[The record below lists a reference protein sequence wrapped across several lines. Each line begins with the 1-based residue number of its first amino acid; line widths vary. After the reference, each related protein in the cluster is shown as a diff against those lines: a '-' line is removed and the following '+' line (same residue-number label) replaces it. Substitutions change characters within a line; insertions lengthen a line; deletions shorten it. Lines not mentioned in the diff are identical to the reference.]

1 MTGTFNPR
9 TGRTSHV
16 TDNGYLIESK
26 PMYFS
31 DQEWMLLYSLA
42 KDSGVSLGKMLITL
56 AKSERERRLD
66 RCHRQL
72 QRLDPVH

>member
-1 MTGTFNPR
+1 MAGTFNPL
-9 TGRTSHV
+9 TGRTTHV

-26 PMYFS
+26 PMFFS
-31 DQEWMLLYSLA
+31 GDEWILLYSLA
-42 KDSGVSLGKMLITL
+42 KDSGVSLGKLIVAL

-72 QRLDPVH
+72 QRLDPVR